1 MAIAQGIFQAV
12 AYKKETTWGV
22 DPTPA
27 TGATQLPRTALNL
40 NTIKN
45 TFQSNRI
52 VGHQQSA
59 GTRHGTER
67 VEGSF
72 EDEISCATHKDFWA
86 ALLRKAW
93 VNGVVSPAAPGH
105 LFVPQTGHT
114 RDSFTIEGWR
124 SDTTESRRFRGVRI
138 TGAQV
143 SIQPNGMATVNFAMM
158 GKDETIAT
166 SRFFTAPN
174 LAAANTPASGA
185 VGEVK
190 IDGSTVA
197 VATAASFNINGN
209 GTVGDTIGNKHTPDV
224 FMGIL
229 QVTGDVSIYHQNKTL
244 LEKYLQEQT
253 IALVF
258 QLDEPGGT
266 HFIRFSFPKVTIT
279 GYTVQDVAGAAV
291 AQCQWSA
298 DMNEA
303 GADDKAKSIVLIED
317 SRILP

>member
-22 DPTPA
+22 DPSPT
-27 TGATQLPRTALNL
+27 TGATQLPRTALDL
-40 NTIKN
+40 NTVKN

-67 VEGSF
+67 VEGSYQ
-72 EDEISCATHKDFWA
+72 DEISCATHKDFWA
-86 ALLRKAW
+86 ALLRNAW
-93 VNGVVSPAAPGH
+93 VNGTASPAVPGH

-124 SDTTESRRFRGVRI
+124 SDITESRRFRGVRI

-158 GKDETIAT
+158 GKDEAIST
-166 SRFFTAPN
+166 SRFYASPTVAPS
-174 LAAANTPASGA
+174 NTPASGA

-190 IDGSTVA
+190 IDGVAVA
-197 VATAASFNINGN
+197 VATSASFNIDGE
-209 GTVGDTIGNKHTPDV
+209 GSVGETIGNKHSPDV
-224 FMGIL
+224 FLGVL
-229 QVTGDVSIYHQNKTL
+229 RVSGDVSIYHRDKAM

-266 HFIRFSFPKVTIT
+266 HFVRFSLPNVTIT

-291 AQCQWSA
+291 AQVQWTA
-298 DMNEA
+298 DMNEG
-303 GADDKAKSIVLIED
+303 GADPKAKSIILVED
-317 SRILP
+317 TRVVA